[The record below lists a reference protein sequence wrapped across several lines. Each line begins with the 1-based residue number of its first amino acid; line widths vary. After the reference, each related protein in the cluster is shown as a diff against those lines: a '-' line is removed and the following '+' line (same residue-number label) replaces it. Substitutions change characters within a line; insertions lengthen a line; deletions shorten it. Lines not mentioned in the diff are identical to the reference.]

1 MEAHFGSPYVEYERV
16 TKYNFTREELGAMVE
31 VIYCIKSVAQVLR
44 RHEAGVSSCVRRYV
58 YQRTQNFVQHTV
70 LPILHRAHKRKLVCT
85 KVLHDVRM
93 TVRCVVILFVVSTYY
108 LLIGVRCVVSA
119 ETGRTQKLPLKTF

>member
-16 TKYNFTREELGAMVE
+16 AKYNLTKDEMSAMVE

-44 RHEAGVSSCVRRYV
+44 SHEPWVTSCVRRYI
-58 YQRTQNFVQHTV
+58 YQRTQKFVQHTV

-93 TVRCVVILFVVSTYY
+93 TVSLQLWCFLDAVKFAHQCEVC
-108 LLIGVRCVVSA
+108 G
-119 ETGRTQKLPLKTF
+119 